1 MALLTPQP
9 NDPDG
14 PLVLAALEGDINAFG
29 TLVGRLQGRVYGFI
43 LRHVKNPND
52 AEDLTQ
58 DTLLETHRKLANFQG
73 NSKFSTWVLGI
84 ALNIA
89 RNYRRRTPQYRYPH
103 VGDDEIPE
111 TPDMKSDPYRET
123 ENKAF
128 AQSLQEAINTLP
140 EDVREALVMVSL
152 EGMGYQEAAEVVGIP
167 TGTMK
172 TRVFRA
178 RKMLREHLKKHDKE
192 EFIE

>member
-1 MALLTPQP
+1 M
-9 NDPDG
+9 
-14 PLVLAALEGDINAFG
+14 NAFG

-43 LRHVKNPND
+43 LRHVKNPSD

-58 DTLLETHRKLANFQG
+58 DTLLEAHRKLSNFQG

-84 ALNIA
+84 ALNIS
-89 RNYRRRTPQYRYPH
+89 RNYRRRTPHYRYKH
-103 VGDDEIPE
+103 VGDDEIP
-111 TPDMKSDPYRET
+111 DIQDQRADPYREAET
-123 ENKAF
+123 QEF

-140 EDVREALVMVSL
+140 DDVREALVLVSL
-152 EGMGYQEAAEVVGIP
+152 EGMGYQEAADLADIP

-178 RKMLREHLKKHDKE
+178 RKMLREQFKKQGKE
-192 EFIE
+192 AFIKS